1 MPLRPAA
8 GEHVFD
14 GRVDEGIEA
23 RAGRLRT
30 LLDELVA
37 NVNPPAVFVPSVHL
51 QRDVRITRLHERIA
65 GCAAMRA
72 HQSRS
77 RATARCRS
85 ACPKH
90 ADGRS
95 AFDSVSAMISGTCSR
110 LRSQQPQRRRLH
122 VVSLLFLLQ
131 WRIIPP
137 TPGLARQQTLPWYA
151 ITQKRT
157 NRSEPNCARGV

>member
-122 VVSLLFLLQ
+122 VVSLLFSTAVAYN
-131 WRIIPP
+131 PP
-137 TPGLARQQTLPWYA
+137 
-151 ITQKRT
+151 
-157 NRSEPNCARGV
+157 